1 MLVVTSAAG
10 CRDTMLVPIPV
21 SFTPPVAAY
30 THLTPE
36 CTQQT
41 DFTNLSTPGLL
52 YGWNFGDNS
61 TSTLVNPTHQYQ
73 NPGSYTV
80 TLIVST
86 IDGCGDTTSN
96 TVVIDP
102 LPYAYFVPNID
113 TCQLNATFN
122 NSSLNAAS
130 YSWNFGDNTTSNSV
144 NPTHTYTQTG
154 TYPVTLVVTD
164 VNGCTDTMVQYVSPY
179 ILANADFTFAVD
191 TCMRQVNF
199 FNLSDLALNYQ
210 WNFGDGNTSDN
221 ISASHQFT
229 DDGNYSVLLI
239 TNPGTVCAD
248 TAKIVVDYS
257 LAGIGSIWVPN
268 AFTPN
273 NDGKNDVWEIVG
285 YFPCEDL
292 TLYIFNRWGE
302 LIYQTNELPLRWDGK
317 YSDDKVKLEVYVYI
331 LESEHVNEVGRVTV
345 IR

>member
-1 MLVVTSAAG
+1 
-10 CRDTMLVPIPV
+10 
-21 SFTPPVAAY
+21 
-30 THLTPE
+30 
-36 CTQQT
+36 
-41 DFTNLSTPGLL
+41 
-52 YGWNFGDNS
+52 
-61 TSTLVNPTHQYQ
+61 
-73 NPGSYTV
+73 
-80 TLIVST
+80 
-86 IDGCGDTTSN
+86 
-96 TVVIDP
+96 
-102 LPYAYFVPNID
+102 
-113 TCQLNATFN
+113 
-122 NSSLNAAS
+122 
-130 YSWNFGDNTTSNSV
+130 
-144 NPTHTYTQTG
+144 
-154 TYPVTLVVTD
+154 VTD

-179 ILANADFTFAVD
+179 ILANADFTFTVD
-191 TCMRQVNF
+191 TCMREVNF

-221 ISASHQFT
+221 ISASHSFT

-257 LAGIGSIWVPN
+257 LAGIGNIWVPN

-302 LIYQTNELPLRWDGK
+302 LIYQTSELPLRWDGK